1 MEDTDSD
8 DSSTQSDDS
17 YKTAF
22 EEIDIYD
29 DDSFYIFITKDGTVW
44 LLPIPLNFSLSS
56 EKKCDS
62 NHHILVTNK
71 KISFLHD
78 HIVLIIHVQFFLH
91 HHII

>member
-29 DDSFYIFITKDGTVW
+29 DDRFYIFITKDGTVW
-44 LLPIPLNFSLSS
+44 LLPITLNFSQVQ
-56 EKKCDS
+56 KKM
-62 NHHILVTNK
+62 
-71 KISFLHD
+71 
-78 HIVLIIHVQFFLH
+78 
-91 HHII
+91 